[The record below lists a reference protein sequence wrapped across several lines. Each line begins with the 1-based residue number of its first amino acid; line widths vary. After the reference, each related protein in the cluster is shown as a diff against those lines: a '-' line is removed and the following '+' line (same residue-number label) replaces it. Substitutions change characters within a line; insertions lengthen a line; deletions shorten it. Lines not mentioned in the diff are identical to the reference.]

1 MGNLECKGCFSFQ
14 KENSEVLLNSSKDIK
29 KSIQKEELNK
39 KNISENEQKENIKT
53 TDEKITQNNDTNNN
67 IPKNHMLY
75 SDKHLKIMKNSN
87 KNIKVE
93 EDSSFI
99 DESGNVININ
109 PKEINNNNGT
119 KIQESNKEEV
129 IIKEEGE
136 ETQNNNDEEENQHQN
151 NNNDLGNQQN
161 FEEEGFEGKEEG
173 EI

>member
-1 MGNLECKGCFSFQ
+1 MGNSECQRCLSFQ
-14 KENSEVLLNSSKDIK
+14 KEGSEILLNSSK
-29 KSIQKEELNK
+29 KSNQKEESNE
-39 KNISENEQKENIKT
+39 KNISENEQEKHIKT
-53 TDEKITQNNDTNNN
+53 TDEKIIQNNDINNN
-67 IPKNHMLY
+67 ISKNHMFY

-109 PKEINNNNGT
+109 PKEINNET
-119 KIQESNKEEV
+119 KIQESNKEEI

-136 ETQNNNDEEENQHQN
+136 ETQNNKDDEKKQHQN
-151 NNNDLGNQQN
+151 NINDLENQQN
-161 FEEEGFEGKEEG
+161 FEDEGFEGKEEG